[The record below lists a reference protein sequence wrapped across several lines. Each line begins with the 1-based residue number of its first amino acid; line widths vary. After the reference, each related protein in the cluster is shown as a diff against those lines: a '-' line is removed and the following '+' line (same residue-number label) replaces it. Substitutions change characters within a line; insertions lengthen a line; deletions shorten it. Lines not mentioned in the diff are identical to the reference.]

1 MEADR
6 FKQNNILFIT
16 CMICLILSLSLF
28 TVGFYILPY
37 LIWGWNYSVPSFTLT
52 WTEWLKD
59 NYSLSQAKANAMV
72 FFMLIIPAFITG
84 IISYITSNRI
94 ENAILGISDEKLP
107 QQNAVSHD
115 LKESMSFTAKILVL
129 IVLVVIGVLIVEWII
144 TVPTPPPE
152 FL

>member
-59 NYSLSQAKANAMV
+59 NYALSQAKANAMV
-72 FFMLIIPAFITG
+72 FFMLIIPALITG
-84 IISYITSNRI
+84 IISYLTSNRI
-94 ENAILGISDEKLP
+94 ENAILGISQEKIP
-107 QQNAVSHD
+107 EQYVASNE
-115 LKESMSFTAKILVL
+115 LKESMSFTAKLLMI
-129 IVLVVIGVLIVEWII
+129 IVLVIIAVLIVEWMI